1 MALMTQIKEDYQSIF
16 VDEWSPYLAAVLLV
30 LVCSV
35 LVASGGFWGVFGGIK
50 NWGDWFN
57 TFIGL
62 GDVLNISKDL
72 ASPLENRLS
81 IMDMCLMIG
90 AFSAALIS
98 RQFRISRPPKLE
110 YINGAIGGTL
120 MGIGATLAMGCNVGA
135 FFTPV
140 TFSSPTGWAMWIG
153 LLAGAFIG
161 LKLMLWIM
169 ENITWGTQAPE
180 AAQMPGLKKQAPWGG
195 VLILLLIVWWTI
207 YWLTSENRML
217 STRALYIPFGFA
229 FGFIM
234 HRARFCFSR
243 GFREPF
249 LTGEGEMSK
258 AVMLAIVLAAVLFSV
273 LFSKEV
279 TDPYVGIPP
288 SFWIGSLIGGLIFG
302 VGMILAGGC
311 ATGSLWRIG
320 EGHLKLVVAVFF
332 FSWSGSIFS
341 GILKNWDVLTR
352 EDNLD
357 LMVEQTML
365 GYQAW
370 MPQMFDG
377 WGWTH
382 LATFSIVIIWF
393 LLVRYNEK
401 TEKFTVL

>member
-1 MALMTQIKEDYQSIF
+1 MALMSQIKNDYQAIF
-16 VDEWSPYLAAVLLV
+16 VDEWSPYLAATFLV
-30 LVCSV
+30 LVTSV
-35 LVASGGFWGVFGGIK
+35 LVASGGFWGVYGGIK

-57 TFIGL
+57 TFVGL
-62 GDVLNISKDL
+62 GDILNISKEL
-72 ASPLENRLS
+72 SSPLENRIS
-81 IMDMCLMIG
+81 ILNMCLVIG

-110 YINGAIGGTL
+110 YLNGAIGGTL
-120 MGIGATLAMGCNVGA
+120 MGIGATLSMGCNVGA

-140 TFSSPTGWAMWIG
+140 IFSSPSGWAMWVG

-169 ENITWGTQAPE
+169 ENITWGSKAPE
-180 AAQMPGLKKQAPWGG
+180 AAQMPGLKQQAPWAGA
-195 VLILLLIVWWTI
+195 LILLLVVWWTI
-207 YWLTSENRML
+207 YWLTAEDRML
-217 STRALYIPFGFA
+217 TTRALYIPCGFA

-258 AVMLAIVLAAVLFSV
+258 AVMLAVLLAAVLFSV

-279 TDPYVGIPP
+279 SDPYVGIPP
-288 SFWIGSLIGGLIFG
+288 SFWIGSLLGGFIFG

-311 ATGSLWRIG
+311 ATGSLWRVG

-332 FSWSGSIFS
+332 FSWSGSTFS
-341 GILKNWDVLTR
+341 GILSYWNVLTR

-357 LMVEQTML
+357 LMVEETML

-370 MPQMFDG
+370 MPQIFG
-377 WGWTH
+377 SWGWTH
-382 LATFSIVIIWF
+382 LATFSIVLVWF

>member
-1 MALMTQIKEDYQSIF
+1 MALLSQIKNDYQTIF
-16 VDEWSPYLAAVLLV
+16 VDEWSPYLAATLLV
-30 LVCSV
+30 LVSSV
-35 LVASGGFWGVFGGIK
+35 LVASGGFWGVYGGIK

-62 GDVLNISKDL
+62 GDILNISKEL
-72 ASPLENRLS
+72 SSPLENRIS
-81 IMDMCLMIG
+81 IMNMCLVIG
-90 AFSAALIS
+90 ALSAALIS
-98 RQFRISRPPKLE
+98 RQFRISHPPMLE
-110 YINGAIGGTL
+110 FINGAIGGTL
-120 MGIGATLAMGCNVGA
+120 MGIGATLSMGCNVGA

-140 TFSSPTGWAMWIG
+140 TFSSPSGWAMWVG

-169 ENITWGTQAPE
+169 ENITWGTKAPE
-180 AAQMPGLKKQAPWGG
+180 ATQMPGLKQHAPWGG
-195 VLILLLIVWWTI
+195 ALILLLVVWWTI
-207 YWLTSENRML
+207 YWLTAEDRML
-217 STRALYIPFGFA
+217 TTRALYIPCGFA

-258 AVMLAIVLAAVLFSV
+258 AVMFAILLATVLFSV

-288 SFWIGSLIGGLIFG
+288 SFWIGSLVGGLIFG

-311 ATGSLWRIG
+311 ATGSLWRVG

-332 FSWSGSIFS
+332 FSWSGSTFS
-341 GILKNWDVLTR
+341 GILKYWDVLAR

-357 LMVEQTML
+357 LMVEETML

-370 MPQMFDG
+370 MPQMLGG
-377 WGWTH
+377 WGWSH
-382 LATFSIVIIWF
+382 LATLSIVIVWF

-401 TEKFTVL
+401 TEKFTVI